1 MPKTDKV
8 EVATKKSAD
17 KTDETVTPTEVS
29 TQAYNSEVRELA
41 ETALKEDNLVGT
53 QTEEDGE
60 PSEPLTDPSPDEIAE
75 ETEPSEESEIS
86 DEDSEEAEDAEGT
99 ETTELDEFLK
109 ESDDET
115 AETDQTAEKKSGLE
129 KRIDKLT
136 ASNYELK
143 AEIDRLKAAEKPAE
157 LKVDYKPKYT
167 KDQLA
172 KALEKAREDGDT
184 TLELEIIEH
193 MTESKAN
200 EVEARYKAK
209 EEAVKAA
216 QQRHQNEWIAITDM
230 FHYDEV
236 ELYPGSQ
243 LDLNIKKNDSLIYKL
258 ASELYGNYGYKD
270 KENGMTHAV
279 SKALSLILEKKRKS
293 AKPQKSSNE
302 KQLESKVKNL
312 KRKTSSPSGSK
323 TVKPDPVKGST
334 RPKSDIDKVNDAV
347 EERRKLTPWR
357 Q

>member
-8 EVATKKSAD
+8 EATPKSAD
-17 KTDETVTPTEVS
+17 ETVAPTETPS
-29 TQAYNSEVRELA
+29 KPFNSEVRELA
-41 ETALKEDNLVGT
+41 ETISEDNLVGT

-60 PSEPLTDPSPDEIAE
+60 PSEPLTDPSPDETAE
-75 ETEPSEESEIS
+75 DTEPLDEGEPS
-86 DEDSEEAEDAEGT
+86 DEDSEEAEEGGS
-99 ETTELDEFLK
+99 ELDEFLK
-109 ESDDET
+109 ESDDDEDVT
-115 AETDQTAEKKSGLE
+115 TEEHVEKKSGLE

-136 ASNYELK
+136 ATNYELK
-143 AEIDRLKAAEKPAE
+143 AELERLKASEKPADIT
-157 LKVDYKPKYT
+157 VDTKPKYT
-167 KDQLA
+167 KEQLA

-193 MTESKAN
+193 MTESKAA

-209 EEAVKAA
+209 EEAVKSA
-216 QQRHQNEWIAITDM
+216 QLKQQKEWIAITDM
-230 FHYDEV
+230 FHYDEF
-236 ELYPGSQ
+236 EIYPGSQ
-243 LDLNIKKNDSLIYKL
+243 ADLNIKRNDSLIYRL
-258 ASELYGNYGYKD
+258 ASELYGNHGYKD
-270 KENGMTHAV
+270 KENGMTQAV

-302 KQLESKVKNL
+302 KQLESKVKKL

-323 TVKPDPVKGST
+323 TVKADPVKKDS

-347 EERRKLTPWR
+347 EERKRLTAWK